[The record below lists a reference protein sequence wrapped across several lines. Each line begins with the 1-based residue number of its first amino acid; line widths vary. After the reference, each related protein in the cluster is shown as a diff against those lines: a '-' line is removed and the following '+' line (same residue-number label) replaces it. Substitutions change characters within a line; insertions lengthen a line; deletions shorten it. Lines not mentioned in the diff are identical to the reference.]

1 MNRSRTIV
9 TSIALSLALGSIVCV
24 RALADEDAS
33 AELAKAPPAVQA
45 TAKKALGDK
54 KLEEFDKEE
63 VGGGKVMYEAG
74 WKENDVDHDV
84 LISESGQI
92 IQTEVDVEQEKLPA
106 AVTDAVKKAHA
117 DGKLGEAAQ
126 ATTPDGKQ
134 YFSLDV
140 KVGDDTHVMNIAA
153 DGKVL
158 SDEVEK
164 ASAEEKDKDPKDED
178 KDKGGKKDEK
188 KD

>member
-1 MNRSRTIV
+1 MNRSRTI
-9 TSIALSLALGSIVCV
+9 IASLALGAALSSVVCI

-33 AELAKAPPAVQA
+33 AEFAKAPPAVQA

-63 VGGGKVMYEAG
+63 VGGKVMYEAG

-92 IQTEVDVEQEKLPA
+92 IQTEVDVEQDKLPA

-117 DGKLGEAAQ
+117 DGKIGEAAQ

-140 KVGDDTHVMNIAA
+140 KVGDDTHVMNINA
-153 DGKVL
+153 DGKVI

-164 ASAEEKDKDPKDED
+164 ASGEEKDKDAKDE
-178 KDKGGKKDEK
+178 DKGGKKDEK